1 MTRLLVV
8 DDEKDSTFVFAS
20 ILEAEGYVVDAYS
33 DPIKALSAYKP
44 GHYDLIILDYRMD
57 GLNGLAF
64 IQKVRKVDPLAKA
77 ILITA
82 WQPQT
87 IGKGLQDWF
96 IKVLAKPLPQEK
108 LLEEVTHALNQ
119 DKLKTQSL
127 K

>member
-1 MTRLLVV
+1 MTKILVI

-20 ILEAEGYVVDAYS
+20 ILEAEGYVVDAYN

-44 GHYDLIILDYRMD
+44 GYYDLIVIDYRMA

-64 IQKVRKVDPLAKA
+64 IRKIRAIDKSAKA
-77 ILITA
+77 ILVTA

-87 IGKGLQDWF
+87 IGKELQDWF
-96 IKVLAKPLPQEK
+96 IKVLGKPVSQEK

-119 DKLKTQSL
+119 DGAGDRL
-127 K
+127 